1 MKKTLTWWA
10 NLSEKVKENGNSGNI
25 KSVFFGC
32 GTNEGNAFAKASN
45 VLVYFHAL
53 L

>member
-1 MKKTLTWWA
+1 MTCWG

-32 GTNEGNAFAKASN
+32 GTNEGTAFAEGSY
-45 VLVYFHAL
+45 VLVYFDAL